1 MLFSHRYKQT
11 LEINETKFEMKT
23 YTNEGD
29 GTCLFIQTN
38 DAIIYSRRCKYTC
51 DVMQHG
57 TLQDTLWRY
66 DLCEHTNSY
75 ISFGQ

>member
-11 LEINETKFEMKT
+11 LEINETKLFEMKT

-38 DAIIYSRRCKYTC
+38 DTIIYSRIYKYKC
-51 DVMQHG
+51 EA
-57 TLQDTLWRY
+57 DTKTKY
-66 DLCEHTNSY
+66 
-75 ISFGQ
+75 

>member
-11 LEINETKFEMKT
+11 LEINETKLFEMKT

-38 DAIIYSRRCKYTC
+38 DAIINSRRCKYTC
-51 DVMQHG
+51 EA
-57 TLQDTLWRY
+57 DTK
-66 DLCEHTNSY
+66 TK
-75 ISFGQ
+75 

>member
-1 MLFSHRYKQT
+1 MLFSHHYKQT

-38 DAIIYSRRCKYTC
+38 DAIINSRRCKYT
-51 DVMQHG
+51 
-57 TLQDTLWRY
+57 
-66 DLCEHTNSY
+66 
-75 ISFGQ
+75 

>member
-11 LEINETKFEMKT
+11 LEINETKLFEMKT

-38 DAIIYSRRCKYTC
+38 DAIINSQRSKFTC
-51 DVMQHG
+51 EA
-57 TLQDTLWRY
+57 DTI
-66 DLCEHTNSY
+66 TK
-75 ISFGQ
+75 

>member
-11 LEINETKFEMKT
+11 LEINETKLFQMKT

-38 DAIIYSRRCKYTC
+38 DTIINSQRCKYTC
-51 DVMQHG
+51 EADMK
-57 TLQDTLWRY
+57 TK
-66 DLCEHTNSY
+66 
-75 ISFGQ
+75 